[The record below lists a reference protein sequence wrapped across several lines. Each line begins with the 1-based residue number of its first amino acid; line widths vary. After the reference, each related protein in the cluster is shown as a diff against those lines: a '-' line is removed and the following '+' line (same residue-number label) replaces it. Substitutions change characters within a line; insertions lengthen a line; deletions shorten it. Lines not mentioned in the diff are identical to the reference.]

1 MKKKGLY
8 IVFEG
13 IVGSGKTVQS
23 RLLANRLREE
33 FPRREVAWTREP
45 GGSEIAGQIRKIV
58 QATEFEEEIDPV
70 CEAYLYAA
78 SRAHTL
84 RRVVAP
90 VVKRHGIMV
99 SDRSY
104 LTSVA
109 YQGTARG
116 LDPELVL
123 EVNKV
128 AVNGIVPDVV
138 FFLDIAPGVALARS
152 RDKLGDKFERYDMDF
167 YIRALEGYEVAARI
181 LKGAWVRIDGTK
193 DIDEIHDKIWE
204 HVLKLLHE
212 PFDRAQGKPSKK

>member
-13 IVGSGKTVQS
+13 IVGCGKTVQS

-33 FPRREVAWTREP
+33 YPRREVLWTREP

-58 QATEFEEEIDPV
+58 QATEFEEEIDPI

-90 VVKRHGIMV
+90 VIKRHGIV
-99 SDRSY
+99 ISDRSY

-109 YQGTARG
+109 YQGAARG

-123 EVNKV
+123 EINKV
-128 AVNGIVPDVV
+128 AVDGMIPDAV
-138 FFLDIAPGVALARS
+138 FFLDVTPGVALARS
-152 RDKLGDKFERYDMDF
+152 RDKLGDKFERYDVDF
-167 YIRALEGYEVAARI
+167 YIRAIDGYEVAQKM
-181 LKGAWVRIDGTK
+181 LKDVWHRIDGSNE
-193 DIDEIHDKIWE
+193 IDKIHDKIWDQ
-204 HVLKLLHE
+204 VLKLLHE
-212 PFDRAQGKPSKK
+212 PSEK